1 LPRTPFS
8 TLLPRI
14 DRYERRLQERRK
26 YRRFTRLAA
35 CATKDLTQHRDL
47 YGQVSRAV
55 WPPGGERVA
64 RLPLALQHCGSHG
77 RTGAGEV
84 RCRVMLARVARY
96 EVETQR
102 IDDAVQAFGEA
113 AGQIEEL
120 QGFAGGF
127 VLVDPQDGRTMTVTL
142 WENLATLENS
152 EPVAGRARRQ
162 AAEAVDGSVLSVETF
177 EVAHELGARGGS

>member
-1 LPRTPFS
+1 
-8 TLLPRI
+8 
-14 DRYERRLQERRK
+14 
-26 YRRFTRLAA
+26 
-35 CATKDLTQHRDL
+35 
-47 YGQVSRAV
+47 
-55 WPPGGERVA
+55 
-64 RLPLALQHCGSHG
+64 
-77 RTGAGEV
+77 
-84 RCRVMLARVARY
+84 MLARVARY

-152 EPVAGRARRQ
+152 EPLAGRARRQ

-177 EVAHELGARGGS
+177 EVAHELGARSGS